1 MTWFLIA
8 LIGPVL
14 WAVVN
19 HIDKY
24 LLSSNRFEGSNIGA
38 LMIFS
43 TLQCGVLILPILY
56 LINHDVFNV
65 SIQNIIFLIV
75 IGVLS
80 IFAILPY
87 MYALD
92 EEEASIVIPL
102 FQLIPIWGYFFSFV
116 LLGETLNWVQ
126 AVGCLLIIFG
136 SIVIT
141 IEEDLDEKIKFKKR
155 VIWLMLIS
163 TVLFAIY
170 ETLFKFVAVDYG
182 LVVSSF
188 WEYVGVLIIGIIFY
202 IFIKSYRESF
212 IHLLKTQGKKII
224 SLNIGSESLTIIG
237 NVAVNFALIIA
248 PVALV
253 LTVSGV
259 QPLFVF
265 LIGIF
270 LTAFFPKIYT
280 EKLSKKHLVQK
291 IISILVIIVGSIL
304 ISR

>member
-1 MTWFLIA
+1 MSWFFIA
-8 LIGPVL
+8 LIGPIL
-14 WAVVN
+14 WATVN

-24 LLSSNRFEGSNIGA
+24 LLSDRFEGSNIGA

-43 TLQCGVLILPILY
+43 SLQCGVLVLPILY
-56 LINHDVFNV
+56 LINQNVFDI
-65 SIQNIIFLIV
+65 SLQNIIFLIV

-92 EEEASIVIPL
+92 EEEASVVIPL

-116 LLGETLNWVQ
+116 ILGETLNWVQ
-126 AVGCLLIIFG
+126 VIGCLFIILG
-136 SIVIT
+136 SIIIT

-155 VIWLMLIS
+155 VIWLMLTS
-163 TVLFAIY
+163 TILFAIY
-170 ETLFKFVAVDYG
+170 ETLFKFVAIDYG
-182 LVVSSF
+182 LIISSF
-188 WEYVGVLIIGIIFY
+188 WEYVGALIVGILFY
-202 IFIKSYRESF
+202 IFIKNYRESF
-212 IHLLKTQGKKII
+212 LRLLRTQGKKII

-237 NVAVNFALIIA
+237 NIATNFALIIA

-270 LTAFFPKIYT
+270 LTTFFPRIYT
-280 EKLSKKHLVQK
+280 ERLSRKHVIQK
-291 IISILVIIVGSIL
+291 VISILVIIVGSIL
-304 ISR
+304 IST

>member
-8 LIGPVL
+8 LVGPIL

-24 LLSSNRFEGSNIGA
+24 LLSDNSEGSNIGA

-43 TLQCGVLILPILY
+43 SLQCGILILPILY
-56 LINHDVFNV
+56 LINHDVFSV
-65 SIQNIIFLIV
+65 SLQNIIFLMI

-102 FQLIPIWGYFFSFV
+102 FQLIPIWGYFFSFF

-126 AVGCLLIIFG
+126 TVGCLLIIFG

-155 VIWLMLIS
+155 IIWLMLIS

-182 LVVSSF
+182 FVISSF
-188 WEYVGVLIIGIIFY
+188 WEYVGVLIMGIIFY
-202 IFIKSYRESF
+202 IFIKNYRESF
-212 IHLLKTQGKKII
+212 LSMLKLKGVKIASLNTVGE
-224 SLNIGSESLTIIG
+224 SLNIIGSLAT
-237 NVAVNFALIIA
+237 NFALIIA

-253 LTVSGV
+253 LTVSGI

-280 EKLSKKHLVQK
+280 EKLSKKHIVQK

>member
-8 LIGPVL
+8 LIGPIL
-14 WAVVN
+14 WAIVN

-24 LLSSNRFEGSNIGA
+24 LLSDDFEGSNIGA

-43 TLQCGVLILPILY
+43 SLQCGVLILPILY
-56 LINHDVFNV
+56 FINHEVFSV
-65 SIQNIIFLIV
+65 SLQNIIFLII

-92 EEEASIVIPL
+92 EEEASVVIPL
-102 FQLIPIWGYFFSFV
+102 FQLIPIWGYFLSFV
-116 LLGETLNWVQ
+116 ILGETLNWVQ
-126 AVGCLLIIFG
+126 TVGCILIIFG

-141 IEEDLDEKIKFKKR
+141 IEEDVDEKIKFKKR
-155 VIWLMLIS
+155 IIWLMLVS

-170 ETLFKFVAVDYG
+170 ETLFKFVAIDYG
-182 LVVSSF
+182 FVISSF
-188 WEYVGVLIIGIIFY
+188 WEYVGVLIIGILFY
-202 IFIKSYRESF
+202 VFIRSYRESF
-212 IHLLKTQGKKII
+212 LRLLKTQGKKII

-237 NVAVNFALIIA
+237 NIATNFALIIA

-253 LTVSGV
+253 LTVSGI

-265 LIGIF
+265 LISIF
-270 LTAFFPKIYT
+270 LTIFFPKIYT

-291 IISILVIIVGSIL
+291 IISILVIITGAML
-304 ISR
+304 LNL